1 MADIVM
7 IVPPDF
13 EAAFRLAGARVLAA
27 ADASTAR
34 ALLTEA
40 LADPDAG
47 VVGYA
52 DVFDEALNAADRRSI
67 ERRYRPVVVPVPTS
81 PARAPEGSRRA
92 YLLDLIRQAIGYRV
106 VLGHGAE
113 ETET

>member
-13 EAAFRLAGARVLAA
+13 EAGFLLAGARVLAA

-34 ALLTEA
+34 ALLMEA

-52 DVFDEALNAADRRSI
+52 DIFDGALSAADRRSI

-81 PARAPEGSRRA
+81 PTRTPEESRRA
-92 YLLDLIRQAIGYRV
+92 YVLELIRQAIGYRV
-106 VLGHGAE
+106 VLGHGTE
-113 ETET
+113 ETER